1 MDDIINTAKNKS
13 TYDEFYKRS
22 EAEAETLVPKSSTF
36 ISALKQEA
44 PELFKDLLSTFFPVD
59 QNIIVNLEILVNH
72 FGMEKVKTY
81 PSLFLA
87 TAFFRRKMAP
97 VNESVAAPCGV
108 IEHKSVSKM
117 VCSVYANSKLYN

>member
-87 TAFFRRKMAP
+87 TAFFRRKMA
-97 VNESVAAPCGV
+97 VNESVAAPCGG
-108 IEHKSVSKM
+108 IEHKYFKKGLFSA
-117 VCSVYANSKLYN
+117 CQQQII